1 MGAPIDAADGEA
13 ENEVKSDDD
22 EGALYLNANLA
33 TDHYP
38 RTEEAEDSARYSD
51 GLTAIAQ
58 KHR

>member
-22 EGALYLNANLA
+22 EGALYFNANLA

-51 GLTAIAQ
+51 
-58 KHR
+58 